1 MALAPPAAASTPLTQ
16 LPVAEEE
23 DDPTVQEVLQE
34 LNSDLPQDEEFY
46 VQEGPTT
53 PPPPPPAGLLG
64 ALDAFVGDAKLIG
77 LVAVSYIITEFTPIG
92 FFISKYLAAVENI
105 PHSALVLKALFTALL
120 SFALYR
126 IFIAPRS
133 SSS

>member
-53 PPPPPPAGLLG
+53 PPPPPAGLLG